1 MGHLVSSPQLS
12 RAFLWKSPIQCQ
24 CPYCLRHLLPTKE
37 RAAERI
43 GLEGGPGMCQAL
55 AVSHEF
61 DWPPFSG
68 SLLSDFVL
76 FLRSVASP
84 WAPAGV
90 SYQQEVPGILFPLNI
105 LSRSMGPTCDS
116 FPLLAPLSCWP
127 LTQDACPAQPRRAK
141 GGLSPKPLPA
151 SPALFPSFPATV
163 ANGSCH
169 LCCVLAP
176 SHFLSHT
183 RLYDSS

>member
-1 MGHLVSSPQLS
+1 
-12 RAFLWKSPIQCQ
+12 
-24 CPYCLRHLLPTKE
+24 
-37 RAAERI
+37 
-43 GLEGGPGMCQAL
+43 MCQAL

-84 WAPAGV
+84 WAPAAV

-116 FPLLAPLSCWP
+116 FSIAGSPELLASDPGCLPSST
-127 LTQDACPAQPRRAK
+127 TQSQGRAQP
-141 GGLSPKPLPA
+141 
-151 SPALFPSFPATV
+151 
-163 ANGSCH
+163 
-169 LCCVLAP
+169 
-176 SHFLSHT
+176 
-183 RLYDSS
+183 